1 MKLFTQF
8 YILTFRPSLSLSL
21 SLFLSVSLILV
32 LLHTPFFSHTLF
44 LSLPIMKY
52 VFVSVPAL
60 GDKQNT
66 FLNIKGKLAE
76 YAQTYHYTIPEF
88 KVYYP
93 L

>member
-1 MKLFTQF
+1 
-8 YILTFRPSLSLSL
+8 
-21 SLFLSVSLILV
+21 
-32 LLHTPFFSHTLF
+32 
-44 LSLPIMKY
+44 MKY

-88 KVYYP
+88 KVHYP
-93 L
+93 LYTHILH